1 MLWLFAAC
9 AALLRTTMIE
19 CPVDDFVP
27 LVNTKLP
34 SMVDYKQI
42 RERAHAACNTALVLE
57 SEGYIDSPPDLDSL
71 RNATADML
79 GGMVTPQGARSE
91 LLGDALSTP
100 EGAYYVNSLLKQYDM
115 EVVQDAK
122 RLRNYVTNKLVV
134 EAENLDAR
142 IRIKA
147 LELLGKISDVG
158 LFTERT
164 EITVNNR
171 STVELENSLRDKL
184 KKLMGV
190 DSAEDATIVAHP
202 VEIQTPIDVAEAL
215 NGL

>member
-1 MLWLFAAC
+1 
-9 AALLRTTMIE
+9 MIE

-34 SMVDYKQI
+34 SMVDYRQI
-42 RERAHAACNTALVLE
+42 RERANAACNTALVLE
-57 SEGYIDSPPDLDSL
+57 SQGYADAPPNFADLHSNANDILQGMISPHGVKSDHV
-71 RNATADML
+71 M
-79 GGMVTPQGARSE
+79 
-91 LLGDALSTP
+91 DALNTP
-100 EGAYYVNSLLKQYDM
+100 EGAFYVNSLLSQYDM

-164 EITVNNR
+164 EITINNR
-171 STVELENSLRDKL
+171 STVELENNLREKL

-190 DSAEDATIVAHP
+190 EGAEDANIVAHP
-202 VEIQTPIDVAEAL
+202 VEMQTPIDVAQAL
-215 NGL
+215 DGL